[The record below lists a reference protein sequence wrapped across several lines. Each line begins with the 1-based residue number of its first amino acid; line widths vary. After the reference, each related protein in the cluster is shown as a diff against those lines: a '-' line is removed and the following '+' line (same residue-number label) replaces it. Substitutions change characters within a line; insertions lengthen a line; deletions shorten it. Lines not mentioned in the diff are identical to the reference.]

1 MTEVAIATW
10 LACLILYE
18 YETDIPYGES
28 DSVSGQGS
36 VLCLKK
42 KKKSDLNKFPLW
54 PGDAVC
60 PGALPRLR
68 IWLVRRPGLL
78 PLSLAHNR
86 CLMAVCLLNTFH

>member
-42 KKKSDLNKFPLW
+42 KKKIRLKQVSTVAWRCCVSWCAAQTQDLACEA
-54 PGDAVC
+54 PG
-60 PGALPRLR
+60 PPPTELG
-68 IWLVRRPGLL
+68 
-78 PLSLAHNR
+78 S
-86 CLMAVCLLNTFH
+86 